1 MTITKQERRICDC
14 CGGAAMHTVKY
25 KNGYAVY
32 KKCSSCYAEFTREPQ
47 RKAPESTDA
56 LNSFFGFNN

>member
-1 MTITKQERRICDC
+1 MTITKQERRICVC

-47 RKAPESTDA
+47 KKHLSQQMP
-56 LNSFFGFNN
+56 